1 MEEKVS
7 SKEGEEFAQE
17 IGAYFKL
24 TSAATNVGIMELF
37 KELGK
42 RYLDPNYR
50 YSKEKEYKELI
61 KNKERSKSI
70 KLNQTIIH
78 KNKRFFWC

>member
-1 MEEKVS
+1 MEEEVTNQ
-7 SKEGEEFAQE
+7 EGEEFAQE

-24 TSAATNVGIMELF
+24 TSAATNTGILELF

-50 YSKEKEYKELI
+50 YSQEK
-61 KNKERSKSI
+61 
-70 KLNQTIIH
+70 
-78 KNKRFFWC
+78 

>member
-1 MEEKVS
+1 MEEEVTNQ
-7 SKEGEEFAQE
+7 EGEEFAQE

-24 TSAATNVGIMELF
+24 TSAATNTGILELF

-50 YSKEKEYKELI
+50 YSQEKESF
-61 KNKERSKSI
+61 KNKGRSKSV
-70 KLNQTIIH
+70 KLNETIV
-78 KNKRFFWC
+78 NKKKKGFWC

>member
-37 KELGK
+37 KELGLALPFIYDLNNLLK
-42 RYLDPNYR
+42 SYELINEEHTI
-50 YSKEKEYKELI
+50 EKELVDLLWK
-61 KNKERSKSI
+61 
-70 KLNQTIIH
+70 
-78 KNKRFFWC
+78 